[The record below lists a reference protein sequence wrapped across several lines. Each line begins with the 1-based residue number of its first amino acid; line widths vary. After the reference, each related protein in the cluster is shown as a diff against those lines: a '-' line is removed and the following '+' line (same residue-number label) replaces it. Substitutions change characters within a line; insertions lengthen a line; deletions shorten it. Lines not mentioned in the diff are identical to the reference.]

1 MGVDHGHVGGVHLVK
16 IKVVILGFRPDH
28 PLRIVV
34 MALPDQLPRAEWEAL
49 VPVFLWL
56 IEMSV

>member
-1 MGVDHGHVGGVHLVK
+1 MK